1 MSSQA
6 AAEHPVPHRVRARWA
21 TWTLILGACTNVAF
35 LLEGY
40 VGAELDPTR
49 SFVSELGGLGQPAAM
64 YFRASDFV
72 TGVLLLVGAIAL
84 WTLLPTNPA
93 LRLGVAASMVFAVLT
108 AADAF
113 LPLDCAPTVD
123 AACRAA
129 EDAGNVSWQHAAH
142 NVTGVVES
150 VAASLAMILI
160 AWGVWL
166 LQRRRALSGSWE
178 SVWQQLVVFGVVY
191 ALLSVAV
198 GVMYLV
204 EMGPIGTLQRVQ
216 IVIYAAGMFTLGLA
230 ARIKRIP
237 HPDPPATAPSGP
249 AAGKL

>member
-1 MSSQA
+1 M
-6 AAEHPVPHRVRARWA
+6 WC
-21 TWTLILGACTNVAF
+21 LILGALTNVAF

-40 VGAELDPTR
+40 VGARLDRTM
-49 SFVSELGGLGQPAAM
+49 SFVSELGSRGEPAALF
-64 YFRASDFV
+64 FRASDLA
-72 TGVLLLVGAIAL
+72 TGILLFIGAVAL
-84 WTLLPTNPA
+84 WTLLPANLA

-108 AADAF
+108 GADAF

-129 EDAGNVSWQHAAH
+129 EDVGQVSWQHAAH

-150 VAASLAMILI
+150 VAASSAMFLI

-178 SVWQQLVVFGVVY
+178 SVWQQLVVFG
-191 ALLSVAV
+191 ALYTALSIALA
-198 GVMYLV
+198 VMYL
-204 EMGPIGTLQRVQ
+204 MATGPIGTLQRVQ

-230 ARIKRIP
+230 ARIRHTPTARSLDTVNGEP
-237 HPDPPATAPSGP
+237 HE
-249 AAGKL
+249 